1 MDTHGH
7 IIIRAHLGSQYDSGF
22 PVIYN
27 TYLHL
32 MVSVLHKLCLLPV
45 LIIRCRSVV
54 SHPLCPGQA
63 DSRAEH
69 MKPPYTDS
77 VGALNAHGFQN
88 LAARVMGRDDSGAH
102 RVGGQGNVI
111 RSLYGIVINR
121 SAVSHRIHPG
131 HACLL
136 PAVHQK
142 GPISKGPESPLSK
155 GRIGPKSNAEYHH
168 IRLITSLVRHHTFH
182 PSFALQSHHLLPKSQ
197 LHPVLLQIVR
207 HPVRKLPVIISGQA
221 CIRQVNQNHLP
232 AIPLKCLSQL
242 HPDISGAHH
251 SHLLN
256 RSILK
261 LLNHIPGILIQLH
274 KLHIIQLHP
283 LNLRAQRNRPGGQNQ
298 FIILLHITLSVLSP
312 GIHSLPVKI
321 NSVNLCLHMNDSA
334 LFLKSLLTGV
344 EQPLRPGNLPPN
356 PKRHTAPQKADIR
369 VPVKGH
375 HPISRKLVQNSIQN
389 RRPPMIRP
397 DNDNCFFHIQ

>member
-1 MDTHGH
+1 M
-7 IIIRAHLGSQYDSGF
+7 
-22 PVIYN
+22 
-27 TYLHL
+27 
-32 MVSVLHKLCLLPV
+32 
-45 LIIRCRSVV
+45 
-54 SHPLCPGQA
+54 
-63 DSRAEH
+63 
-69 MKPPYTDS
+69 
-77 VGALNAHGFQN
+77 
-88 LAARVMGRDDSGAH
+88 
-102 RVGGQGNVI
+102 
-111 RSLYGIVINR
+111 
-121 SAVSHRIHPG
+121 
-131 HACLL
+131 
-136 PAVHQK
+136 
-142 GPISKGPESPLSK
+142 
-155 GRIGPKSNAEYHH
+155 
-168 IRLITSLVRHHTFH
+168 
-182 PSFALQSHHLLPKSQ
+182 
-197 LHPVLLQIVR
+197 LLQIVR

-232 AIPLKCLSQL
+232 AIPLKRLSQL

-312 GIHSLPVKI
+312 
-321 NSVNLCLHMNDSA
+321 
-334 LFLKSLLTGV
+334 TGV

-369 VPVKGH
+369 VPVKSH